1 MDAVIN
7 LRSDPEKLLVLTDA
21 STVFREFFWDP
32 FRREVREAND

>member
-7 LRSDPEKLLVLTDA
+7 MRSDPEKLLVTDA